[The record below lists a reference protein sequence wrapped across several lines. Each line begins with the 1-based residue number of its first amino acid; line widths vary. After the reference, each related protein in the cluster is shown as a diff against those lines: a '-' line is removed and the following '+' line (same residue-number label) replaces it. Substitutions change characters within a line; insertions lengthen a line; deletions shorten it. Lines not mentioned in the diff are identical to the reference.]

1 MKKSVNVFSL
11 LLVAYLAMSS
21 LSAQVRME
29 MPVGTVE
36 FSNNNTSTSL
46 PFKLMDHLVVIDVEL
61 NGITMNLVL
70 DSGMPF
76 DGVLLYGSNKIDSAK
91 LSFSSKMPIR
101 GIGGDPVLA
110 DVCMGAAFKV
120 PSLTL
125 SNQMIV
131 VVPHDPER
139 SRHFEGQD
147 GVIGFSFLGHLR
159 VSIDYEKKLITLSK
173 PGTSRES
180 DLGQKIPV
188 EVRSNR
194 IFAKADVQLA
204 NGTTIPGEF
213 VIDLGNRSAL
223 TLNTGS
229 RSDLKLPEKT
239 ISYYARGLTSRIGRK
254 MGRIKSFR
262 IGGFQLNNVL
272 SLFHDGSEEPTP
284 PWEKEGAVGSQ
295 ILSRFNVTFDIPGG
309 QIYLM
314 KNGLFNEPFE
324 LNMAGIQ
331 IERAADNNMTVFNV
345 IPGSPADK
353 HIRVGDKITMVNEK
367 PSSQMTK
374 DDFEKVFKIFASEV
388 SLVIE
393 RSGEQIKVKLKLER
407 II

>member
-1 MKKSVNVFSL
+1 MKRLITVLLMLGANLAFSP
-11 LLVAYLAMSS
+11 
-21 LSAQVRME
+21 LSAQVRMQ
-29 MPVGTVE
+29 MPVGTYE
-36 FSNNNTSTSL
+36 FSNKNTSTVL
-46 PFKLMDHLVVIDVEL
+46 PFKLKDNLVVVDIEL
-61 NGITMNLVL
+61 NEITMNLVL

-76 DGVLLYGSNKIDSAK
+76 DGVLLHGSSKVDSAK

-101 GIGGDPVLA
+101 GIGGDPVLS
-110 DVCMGAAFKV
+110 DVCMGATFKV
-120 PSLTL
+120 PSLTF

-147 GVIGFSFLGHLR
+147 GAIGFSFFGHLI
-159 VSIDYEKKLITLSK
+159 VSIDYEKQLITLSQ
-173 PGTSRES
+173 PGSIKA

-188 EVRSNR
+188 AVRSNR
-194 IFAKADVQLA
+194 IFAKGDVELG

-213 VIDLGNRSAL
+213 VIDLGNSSAV

-229 RSDLKLPEKT
+229 RNDLKLPERT

-262 IGGFQLNNVL
+262 IGGFQLDNVL
-272 SLFHDGSEEPTP
+272 SSFHDGSEGPTP
-284 PWEKEGAVGSQ
+284 PWEKEGAIGSQ

-309 QIYLM
+309 QIFLK
-314 KNGLFNEPFE
+314 KNGSFDEPFE
-324 LNMAGIQ
+324 YNMAGIQ
-331 IERAADNNMTVFNV
+331 VERAADKNMTVINV

-353 HIRVGDKITMVNEK
+353 HIRVGDTITMVNDK
-367 PSSQMTK
+367 PTSQMTK
-374 DDFEKVFKIFASEV
+374 DEFEKIFRRQGSEI

-393 RSGEQIKVKLKLER
+393 RLGEKIKAKLKLER